1 MNTIAYSQR
10 YLPHEL
16 NTKFYIFLLNSIISE
31 LISPLSDDDYI
42 FQNITV
48 LISTTLQKYSQTKFT
63 KYTI

>member
-1 MNTIAYSQR
+1 MNTITYSQR

-48 LISTTLQKYSQTKFT
+48 LISPTLQKYSQTKFT